1 MNKKIFFQTSPPVTK
16 TQGYLFTCT
25 KSKKNKKN
33 RDNKNDI
40 CFCFKY
46 YENYF
51 CLGFS
56 NTEIYPATNN
66 QPEHD
71 KDNKTK
77 NHQITLYFFFFLV
90 KKKNLKA

>member
-1 MNKKIFFQTSPPVTK
+1 MNKRKFFQTSPPVTK

-25 KSKKNKKN
+25 KSKKKP

-40 CFCFKY
+40 CFCLKY

-51 CLGFS
+51 RLGFS

-66 QPEHD
+66 QPEHH

-77 NHQITLYFFFFLV
+77 NHQITFYFCFG
-90 KKKNLKA
+90 KQKLKYKI

>member
-1 MNKKIFFQTSPPVTK
+1 MNKNTRLLIYMHKK
-16 TQGYLFTCT
+16 
-25 KSKKNKKN
+25 KKNT

-40 CFCFKY
+40 CFCLKY

-51 CLGFS
+51 RSGFS

-77 NHQITLYFFFFLV
+77 NHQIKLYFFFG
-90 KKKNLKA
+90 KEKNLKA